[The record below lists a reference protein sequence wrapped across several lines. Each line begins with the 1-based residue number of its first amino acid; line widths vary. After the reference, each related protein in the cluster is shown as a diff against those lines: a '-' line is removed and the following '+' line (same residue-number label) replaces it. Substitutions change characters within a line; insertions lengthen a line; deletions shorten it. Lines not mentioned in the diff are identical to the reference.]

1 MDIPLMVC
9 ESQESCVP
17 ESLER
22 NIRSIED
29 HVGIPTRNQL
39 IAGLFYVLMQECGY
53 ILMQPSVCEKTSA
66 EVSEVFKGSEQRM
79 VTFNLPRLLSQ
90 ASLVSPLLTSS
101 SGIYTL
107 PFKLFG
113 IQNYNFKLLVI
124 PFAEDLIVLNLL
136 VAKEDFNECFS
147 MVLEVCTFVP
157 KPKAVNV
164 ADKFSD
170 LKTLSIIFKDNI
182 AHKGRCAV
190 LNAEGLVNNSL
201 IGLMD
206 EVKQKIIK
214 SLSVEDLLNL
224 SATCHSMLSL
234 KQDVSVWKALL
245 WRDFQYQIPEEE
257 EQSAENLMKI
267 YKRLRH
273 KPSAY
278 PQRFNNNEDL
288 PYDYSFDFDS
298 DLETPILSRNSS
310 VDFHPYF
317 IPMTFKL
324 HSRKNN
330 PPLTV
335 DQDQKHQ
342 IEHD

>member
-9 ESQESCVP
+9 ESQQSYVP

-29 HVGIPTRNQL
+29 HVGVPTRNQL

-53 ILMQPSVCEKTSA
+53 ILMQSSVCEDACA
-66 EVSEVFKGSEQRM
+66 EVSEDFKGIEQRM

-90 ASLVSPLLTSS
+90 ASLVSPFLKSP
-101 SGIYTL
+101 SGIYRL
-107 PFKLFG
+107 PFKLVG
-113 IQNYNFKLLVI
+113 VQNYNFELLVI

-136 VAKEDFNECFS
+136 VTKEDFSECFPMALKVS
-147 MVLEVCTFVP
+147 TFVP

-170 LKTLSIIFKDNI
+170 LRTLSIIFKNSI
-182 AHKGRCAV
+182 AHKGRSTV
-190 LNAEGLVNNSL
+190 LNAEGIVNNSL

-206 EVKQKIIK
+206 EIKQKIIR
-214 SLSVEDLLNL
+214 SLPVKDLLNL

-245 WRDFQYQIPEEE
+245 WRDFRYQIPEEE

-267 YKRLRH
+267 YKRLWH
-273 KPSAY
+273 KPSTY
-278 PQRFNNNEDL
+278 LQRCTYNEAF
-288 PYDYSFDFDS
+288 PFRFG
-298 DLETPILSRNSS
+298 
-310 VDFHPYF
+310 FG
-317 IPMTFKL
+317 
-324 HSRKNN
+324 
-330 PPLTV
+330 
-335 DQDQKHQ
+335 
-342 IEHD
+342 